1 MLFHKKL
8 YVDEEISKHK
18 RKTIKNLKHGKLM
31 LGVYVITLSINPQ
44 DELDIVPSYVLMQKV
59 YKDMELLVV
68 GIASDRDNALKL
80 LNTMTMDCLNE
91 TGNVSL
97 RQYFNM

>member
-31 LGVYVITLSINPQ
+31 LGVYVITLSVNQ
-44 DELDIVPSYVLMQKV
+44 KDELDILPTYVLVQKV
-59 YKDMELLVV
+59 YKEMELMVV
-68 GIASDRDNALKL
+68 GIASDRDNAFEL
-80 LNTMTMDCLNE
+80 LSRMTMDCLNE

-97 RQYFNM
+97 KQYFNV

>member
-31 LGVYVITLSINPQ
+31 LGVYVIALSTNPQ

-97 RQYFNM
+97 RQYFKM